1 MIYDTFLVMI
11 VKGGK
16 WLRLMMVNA
25 TFSNISAY
33 IVAVSFID
41 GGNRNS
47 QRKKVL
53 FKALL
58 SSL

>member
-33 IVAVSFID
+33 IVAEPLMS
-41 GGNRNS
+41 
-47 QRKKVL
+47 
-53 FKALL
+53 L
-58 SSL
+58 SPQGPVMVVIVW

>member
-41 GGNRNS
+41 GGNWNS
-47 QRKKVL
+47 QRK
-53 FKALL
+53 
-58 SSL
+58 SSSCRQ